1 MKTSTLILFGSGLA
15 AASLCGLWLAGK
27 DASPALTKTHAPVQ
41 VASPAAVTKTDTIAA
56 SPVITPQLL
65 PHSIPDLRAA
75 LVEAKDPAEKESIA
89 AQLADQNHPEAVQAL
104 LDGIKKTSEWS
115 TRASLT
121 KHLRA
126 VSDPA
131 TLDAL
136 LPALLDT
143 YGRGNT
149 IFREISDTVAR
160 LAQADTVETL
170 EVMHW
175 QASAQAG
182 QGQKILRTVAEIRN
196 PPARRA
202 LQKLALYAENPAL
215 AAAAEAALIHLP
227 Q

>member
-1 MKTSTLILFGSGLA
+1 MKTSFVLTFGLGLTAATLG
-15 AASLCGLWLAGK
+15 GLWLAG
-27 DASPALTKTHAPVQ
+27 DNASPTPTLHHAVVAPVIQ
-41 VASPAAVTKTDTIAA
+41 VSPPFGPEQLIAE
-56 SPVITPQLL
+56 TP
-65 PHSIPDLRAA
+65 PTHVSISDLRTA
-75 LVEAKDPAEKESIA
+75 LAKAKDPAERESIA
-89 AQLADQNHPEAVQAL
+89 ATLADQNHPEAVQAL
-104 LDGIKKTSEWS
+104 LEGIKQTPEWS
-115 TRASLT
+115 TRAALA

-131 TLDAL
+131 TLEAL

-202 LQKLALYAENPAL
+202 LQKLALHAESPAL
-215 AAAAEAALIHLP
+215 AAAAEAALVNLP